1 MRTYYAL
8 INQREYNT
16 SFGMLSNNFK
26 NRFHCCNP
34 DGSYQI
40 KPYIDWWNSIDEVEV
55 YSVKTTPRSEN
66 SAQVTVRL
74 IYHRADG
81 SVVENTHY
89 YDLVFDRASDSWLI
103 D

>member
-1 MRTYYAL
+1 MRLYYAL

-16 SFGMLSNNFK
+16 SFSMLSDNFK
-26 NRFHCCNP
+26 DRFHCCNP

-40 KPYIDWWNSIDEVEV
+40 QPYIDWWNTIDEVEV

-66 SAQVTVRL
+66 SALATVRL

-89 YDLVFDRASDSWLI
+89 YDLIFDRTIDTWLI